1 MKQMKSLFHISVITS
16 LMIITFFGSVH
27 GAPVTIQR
35 EGALQKGQESVFSN
49 NDMRM
54 DGNQPKFTPERLR
67 DKNDS
72 GRESQAGSPSVRI
85 ERYKPYQEGEGERK
99 IK

>member
-1 MKQMKSLFHISVITS
+1 MKQMKSLFHMSVITS
-16 LMIITFFGSVH
+16 LMIIMFFGSVH
-27 GAPVTIQR
+27 GASVTIQR
-35 EGALQKGQESVFSN
+35 EGALQEVQESVVSK
-49 NDMRM
+49 NDVRM
-54 DGNQPKFTPERLR
+54 DGNQPKFTPQRLR

-72 GRESQAGSPSVRI
+72 GRESQTGSASVRM